1 MQSFSE
7 SDIER
12 YLSFVE
18 TNATNV
24 TGLQTD
30 DGGDCYPFA
39 EAVGPIV
46 NYPEANRPQCQRPP
60 TQDGFCAFVFEVGGS
75 ATECQGRRYSLVTF
89 ATEDE
94 VPSTGVITHQGACG
108 VCSSAQDL
116 ATRMKTVD
124 TFRQDI
130 AACQTQGGQN
140 FTELQTCIEEVGFTS
155 HCANLWAHF
164 AATEPEVCAD
174 KCQGIDF
181 DAPFNGP
188 PPGCDLPECFQCT
201 AVFIGDDLEQLAGR
215 TMPNSGIVENV
226 ARPCTSFY
234 PVVHDPCPVPKPPP
248 GGGGG
253 GGGDFCFPGEAMV
266 QVRNKGATRMSDLQ
280 LGDDILVDHNGNF
293 EPVYSFG
300 HRSETEVAEY
310 FLLYPS
316 MLEVSSDH
324 MVFVETKGAIPASMV
339 QVGDKLVGGAPVST
353 ITRVTRRGVFAPFTP
368 SGTIVVNGV
377 LASSYVSFQESNV
390 LKIGSIAMPISYHW
404 MAHRFHLPHRI
415 WCYHLKRCE
424 TEETTE
430 RGISKWVHTP
440 LRMTQWLLAQPPI
453 LMVVLMIPILLL
465 LTIFAI
471 VDTMLLYPMQ
481 LVALMCG
488 LISLRQVNVRTKQV

>member
-1 MQSFSE
+1 
-7 SDIER
+7 
-12 YLSFVE
+12 
-18 TNATNV
+18 
-24 TGLQTD
+24 
-30 DGGDCYPFA
+30 
-39 EAVGPIV
+39 
-46 NYPEANRPQCQRPP
+46 
-60 TQDGFCAFVFEVGGS
+60 
-75 ATECQGRRYSLVTF
+75 
-89 ATEDE
+89 
-94 VPSTGVITHQGACG
+94 
-108 VCSSAQDL
+108 
-116 ATRMKTVD
+116 
-124 TFRQDI
+124 
-130 AACQTQGGQN
+130 
-140 FTELQTCIEEVGFTS
+140 
-155 HCANLWAHF
+155 
-164 AATEPEVCAD
+164 
-174 KCQGIDF
+174 
-181 DAPFNGP
+181 
-188 PPGCDLPECFQCT
+188 
-201 AVFIGDDLEQLAGR
+201 
-215 TMPNSGIVENV
+215 
-226 ARPCTSFY
+226 
-234 PVVHDPCPVPKPPP
+234 
-248 GGGGG
+248 
-253 GGGDFCFPGEAMV
+253 MV
-266 QVRNKGATRMSDLQ
+266 QVRNKGAIRMSDLQ
-280 LGDDILVDHNGNF
+280 LGDDILVDHNDNF

-310 FLLYPS
+310 LLLYPS

-339 QVGDKLVGGAPVST
+339 QVGDKLVGGASVST
-353 ITRVTRRGVFAPFTP
+353 ITRVTRHGVFAPFTP

-424 TEETTE
+424 TEEYTE
-430 RGISKWVHTP
+430 TGISKWVHTP